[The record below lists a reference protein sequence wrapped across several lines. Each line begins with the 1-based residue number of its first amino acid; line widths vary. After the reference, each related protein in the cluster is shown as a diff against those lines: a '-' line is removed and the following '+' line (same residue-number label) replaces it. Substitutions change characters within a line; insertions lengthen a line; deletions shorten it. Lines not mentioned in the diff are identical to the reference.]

1 MSNVDVD
8 GFVNFLGQNSPSGCE
23 TGARSWLYHNTKNYK
38 GIELTKDVNGNIYG
52 VINKKHDKFKVMIEG
67 HIDEIGGQITNIDD
81 NGFIFFRGV
90 GGLDVKSLPSQRVL
104 FLNGIEGVI
113 GKKAIHLE
121 TEEEQVQVLKIKD
134 MYIDCGF
141 KDKEDALDHLQIGDW
156 FTFKPNVSLLQNFLV
171 CSKGIDDKVGAYIAF
186 EVLKKLSA
194 NKKFKT
200 YVCAAGTVQEE
211 ICPFAVGA
219 MTMAE
224 TIKPDVSITIDVNFA
239 SDAPND
245 DKNRLGD
252 ISLGNGMI
260 VSRNADTNPILFQF
274 LKELMGNGCGHFQV
288 TADTSASGG
297 TNAVYIRAKN
307 KGVASLNVGIPCRY
321 MHTSGEVISFN
332 DVQSTID
339 LLVQFIEYLR
349 PNMSLI
355 PE

>member
-1 MSNVDVD
+1 MDA
-8 GFVNFLGQNSPSGCE
+8 FINFLNQNSPSGCE
-23 TGARSWLYHNTKNYK
+23 IGTRDWLYHNTKRYK

-52 VINKKHDKFKVMIEG
+52 VINKKNDKFKVMIEG

-81 NGFIFFRGV
+81 NGFIFFREV
-90 GGLDVKSLPSQRVL
+90 GGLDIKSLPSQRVL

-121 TEEEQVQVLKIKD
+121 TDEEQEQVLKIKD

-141 KDKEDALDHLQIGDW
+141 KNKEEALQYLEIGDW
-156 FTFKPNVSLLQNFLV
+156 FTFKPNVALLQNFLI

-186 EVLKKLSA
+186 EVLKKLNE

-200 YVCAAGTVQEE
+200 CVCAVGTTQEE
-211 ICPFAVGA
+211 ITSSGA
-219 MTMAE
+219 ITAANV
-224 TIKPDVSITIDVNFA
+224 INPDVCITIDVNFA
-239 SDAPND
+239 SDVPND

-260 VSRNADTNPILFQF
+260 VSRNADTNPILYQL
-274 LKELMGNGCGHFQV
+274 LKEVSSNRYIPFQV

-297 TNAVYIRAKN
+297 TNAVFIRVRN
-307 KGVASLNVGIPCRY
+307 KGVATLNVGIPCRY
-321 MHTSGEVISFN
+321 MHTSGEVISFH
-332 DVQSTID
+332 DVQSAIE
-339 LLVQFIEYLR
+339 LLVDFITSIR
-349 PNMSLI
+349 PDMSLI

>member
-1 MSNVDVD
+1 MDS
-8 GFVNFLGQNSPSGCE
+8 FINFLNRQSPSGCE
-23 TGARSWLYHNTKNYK
+23 TGARNWLYHNTKKHK

-52 VINKKHDKFKVMIEG
+52 IINKKNDKFKVMIEG

-81 NGFIFFRGV
+81 NGFIFFHEV

-121 TEEEQVQVLKIKD
+121 TDEEQEQVLKIKD

-141 KDKEDALDHLQIGDW
+141 KNKEEALQYLEIGDW
-156 FTFKPNVSLLQNFLV
+156 FTFKPNVALLQNSLI

-186 EVLKKLSA
+186 EVLKKLNE

-200 YVCAAGTVQEE
+200 YVCAAGTTQEE
-211 ICPFAVGA
+211 ITSSGA
-219 MTMAE
+219 ITTAE

-245 DKNRLGD
+245 DKNQLGD

-260 VSRNADTNPILFQF
+260 VSRNADTNPILYQI
-274 LKELMGNGCGHFQV
+274 LKELPSLNYIPPFQT

-297 TNAVYIRAKN
+297 TNAVFIRVKN
-307 KGVASLNVGIPCRY
+307 KGVATLNIGIPCRY

-332 DVQSTID
+332 DVQATID
-339 LLVQFIEYLR
+339 SLVCFIEHLR
-349 PNMSLI
+349 PDMSLI